1 MQKRQTKL
9 GCKKPLVKS
18 KRFQKENEIEH
29 STKGLHGG
37 SSTKEHSPFKK
48 VSNYT
53 HTPPRKL
60 RVKNKRSPPN
70 NENKHSGTSN
80 ISTKGLHGVSSNFTH
95 TPPRK
100 IAFPTNK
107 LQKKYIIKE
116 LYKLENLNMTDLKD
130 DDFMDISPKI
140 KREVIIIDDDPE
152 ALNNQSDEFRAP
164 SPTRN
169 KYANLPEIDLLSD
182 DETSIQSSN
191 LRRKGSTEY
200 KRCPYCNEDIPL
212 PLPERI
218 RAYLVKINP
227 SARDK
232 LSNQTQNISP
242 SFFLQRSLNV
252 IDQFEFCRLHNAE
265 SHIVPE
271 GLEKNYPIKID
282 FERLPKRVKNLV
294 PELMLIIKGKRKSL
308 YRDVA
313 LSAYQEFGRARAR
326 KPTILMG
333 RFQKFQ
339 PGYYGSK
346 GASIIFS
353 SLVSLFMNTNILTMD
368 MTKPQEPLEYL
379 NQVLVPETAIRLIS
393 RDRGGISLED
403 AREVMES
410 SVEFGMYVHDV
421 DDDPDNK

>member
-1 MQKRQTKL
+1 MQKRNTKL
-9 GCKKPLVKS
+9 GGKEPLVKN
-18 KRFQKENEIEH
+18 KRSPKENEIEH
-29 STKGLHGG
+29 TGTFKKSTNGLHGG
-37 SSTKEHSPFKK
+37 SSKEHSPFQK

-53 HTPPRKL
+53 HTPPRKI
-60 RVKNKRSPPN
+60 
-70 NENKHSGTSN
+70 T
-80 ISTKGLHGVSSNFTH
+80 
-95 TPPRK
+95 
-100 IAFPTNK
+100 FPTNK
-107 LQKKYIIKE
+107 LQKKYILKE
-116 LYKLENLNMTDLKD
+116 LTNKFENLNMSDPD
-130 DDFMDISPKI
+130 DDYFTDISSNI
-140 KREVIIIDDDPE
+140 KRDVIIIDDEPE
-152 ALNNQSDEFRAP
+152 TLNNQNDEFRAP

-182 DETSIQSSN
+182 DETSIQSSTS
-191 LRRKGSTEY
+191 RRKGEGSAEH
-200 KRCPYCNEDIPL
+200 KRCPFCNEAIPL

-218 RAYLVKINP
+218 RAYLIKINP

-232 LSNQTQNISP
+232 LSDQTQNISP
-242 SFFLQRSLNV
+242 SSFLQRSLNI
-252 IDQFEFCRLHNAE
+252 IDQFEFCRLHDAE

-271 GLEKNYPIKID
+271 GLKKNYPIKID

-313 LSAYQEFGRARAR
+313 LCAYQEFGRARAR

-353 SLVSLFMNTNILTMD
+353 SLVSLFMDTNILTMD

-393 RDRGGISLED
+393 RDRGGIPLED
-403 AREVMES
+403 ARKVMES

-421 DDDPDNK
+421 DDDLDNK